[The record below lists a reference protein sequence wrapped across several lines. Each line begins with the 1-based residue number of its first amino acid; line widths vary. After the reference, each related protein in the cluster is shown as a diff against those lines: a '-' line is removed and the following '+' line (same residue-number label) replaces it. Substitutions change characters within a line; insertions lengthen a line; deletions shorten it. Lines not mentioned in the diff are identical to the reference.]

1 MFGRLVLRRALV
13 ALLVLSVLTPLLG
26 LLYVF
31 FLFDWNNARDPL
43 ASSASARAG
52 RKIVI
57 EGDLRVDWGWP
68 ISRLSAEGLAVD
80 NFEGGSAPQMLE
92 IKRIDAALD
101 LRSLLKGQ
109 LKFTELALVAPR
121 LLLEKT
127 AKGTPNW
134 RFVDNPAGG
143 VALAVLPENRH
154 EFPIIERL
162 SIDDGRMRYKDPANK
177 TDLRVGAATLQ
188 GAADDDQQRIRFN
201 GKGLL
206 QGQPLR
212 FKIEG
217 GSVLE
222 LRDSHAPYPLS
233 VSIDTGDTSARIAG
247 TITDPVAMK
256 GLDVRLSIRGHNAAD
271 LFTLTGIALLPT
283 PPYDLAG
290 RLGYA
295 DGVWAFRKFSGRM
308 GGSDLAGDLRWDV
321 RPKRPLLT
329 ASFTSHQLDLAD
341 LSGFIGVR
349 LDAQSK
355 SETRILPDVPLD
367 ISRLAAMDAQ
377 VDFHGVRIVST
388 QLPVD
393 DVHVKIDLE
402 DRLLK
407 VVPVRFGSG
416 RGDIAMWVTVNA
428 REEPVQI
435 TSKLEVRRVPIAA
448 MFKGVSAV
456 TGKPNLARGVIGGTA
471 DLAGNGK
478 SLRTMLANAS
488 GHLGI
493 GMEGGQLSHLIVELL
508 GLDIAES
515 VGYLLAGDKPVPIR
529 CVIAD
534 FNVTDGRMKPQALVI
549 DTDDTVVTGE
559 GEINLKDESLDLEL
573 KPAPKDFSP
582 LALRSPLI
590 VRGTLK
596 NPEFSVKRTGLLA
609 RGAAAAVLT
618 LVFPPAAILAFLEP
632 GLGEDSQCAALLA
645 DMAQRSQNP
654 RKNERL
660 VPENR

>member
-1 MFGRLVLRRALV
+1 MSGRLVLKRALV
-13 ALLVLSVLTPLLG
+13 ALLVLCVLTPLLG
-26 LLYVF
+26 LLYLF

-43 ASSASARAG
+43 ATSASARTG

-80 NFEGGSAPQMLE
+80 NIQGGSAPQMLE

-127 AKGTPNW
+127 AQGAPNW
-134 RFVDNPAGG
+134 RFVDNPAGS

-162 SIDDGRMRYKDPANK
+162 SIDDGQMRYKDPANK

-222 LRDSHAPYPLS
+222 LRDSDAPYPLS
-233 VSIDTGDTSARIAG
+233 VSIDAGDTSARIDG

-256 GLDVRLSIRGHNAAD
+256 GLDVRLNVRGHNAAD
-271 LFTLTGIALLPT
+271 LFSLTGIALLPT

-321 RPKRPLLT
+321 RPKRPLLK
-329 ASFTSHQLDLAD
+329 ASFTSRKLDLAD

-349 LDAQSK
+349 LDAEGKSK
-355 SETRILPDVPLD
+355 TRILPDVPLD

-416 RGDIAMWVTVNA
+416 RGDIAMWVTINA
-428 REEPVQI
+428 RVEPVQI
-435 TSKLEVRRVPIAA
+435 SSKLEVRRVPIAA

-456 TGKPNLARGVIGGTA
+456 TGEPNLARGTIGGTA
-471 DLAGNGK
+471 DLAGTGK
-478 SLRTMLANAS
+478 SLRTMLSNAN

-534 FNVTDGRMKPQALVI
+534 FNVTNGRMKAQTLVV

-582 LALRSPLI
+582 LSLRSPLV

-596 NPEFSVKRTGLLA
+596 DPEFNVKRSGLLA

-632 GLGEDSQCAALLA
+632 GLGEDSQCVALLA
-645 DMAQRSQNP
+645 DMARRSQNP